1 MSTIRIFSKKAFA
14 FGPGAQHGTD
24 VIDHFITVPGTFQ
37 DMPEHYQND
46 LTFKE
51 ACKCGEVEVVRVNAH
66 APVRE
71 YKVEPEIKT
80 EDDPETPV
88 EENEIDV
95 EAEVKKF
102 YEDLKTKSATETKEL
117 AKKYGADFVEDDQL
131 KINKKRVLEAY
142 KISLTENK

>member
-37 DMPEHYQND
+37 DMPECYQND

-51 ACKCGEVEVVRVNAH
+51 ACKCGEVEVVYVRAH
-66 APVRE
+66 APVHE
-71 YKVEPEIKT
+71 YKAEHEIKT
-80 EDDPETPV
+80 EVPV
-88 EENEIDV
+88 DENKIDV

-142 KISLTENK
+142 KISLTEDK

>member
-51 ACKCGEVEVVRVNAH
+51 ACKCGEVEVVRVNAR
-66 APVRE
+66 VDVSE
-71 YKVEPEIKT
+71 DKVKAKT
-80 EDDPETPV
+80 EDETETHV
-88 EENEIDV
+88 EENEVDA

>member
-51 ACKCGEVEVVRVNAH
+51 AFKCGEVEVVRVNARAVVH
-66 APVRE
+66 E
-71 YKVEPEIKT
+71 DKVEAKT
-80 EDDPETPV
+80 EDETEIPV

-95 EAEVKKF
+95 DAEVKKF

>member
-66 APVRE
+66 SVVPE
-71 YKVEPEIKT
+71 NKVEVKAEDET
-80 EDDPETPV
+80 ETHV
-88 EENEIDV
+88 EENEVDV

>member
-37 DMPEHYQND
+37 DMPECYQND

-51 ACKCGEVEVVRVNAH
+51 ACKCGEVEVVRVNAR
-66 APVRE
+66 AV
-71 YKVEPEIKT
+71 VPEEKKAEL
-80 EDDPETPV
+80 EDSNDTPV
-88 EENEIDV
+88 DGNEVDV
-95 EAEVKKF
+95 EAEVKRF
-102 YEDLKTKSATETKEL
+102 YEDLKTKSSTETKEL
-117 AKKYGADFVEDDQL
+117 AKKYGADFVDDDQL

>member
-51 ACKCGEVEVVRVNAH
+51 ACKCGEVEVVRVNARSVV
-66 APVRE
+66 PE
-71 YKVEPEIKT
+71 NKVEKKT
-80 EDDPETPV
+80 ENESETPV

-102 YEDLKTKSATETKEL
+102 YEDLKTKSATETYEL
-117 AKKYGADFVEDDQL
+117 AKKYGADCVEDDQL

>member
-51 ACKCGEVEVVRVNAH
+51 ACKCGEVEVVRVNARSVVH
-66 APVRE
+66 E
-71 YKVEPEIKT
+71 DKVEVKT
-80 EDDPETPV
+80 EDETETHV

-95 EAEVKKF
+95 EADVKKF

>member
-24 VIDHFITVPGTFQ
+24 VIDHFVTVPGTFQ

-51 ACKCGEVEVVRVNAH
+51 ACKCGEVEVVRVNSH
-66 APVRE
+66 SVVHE
-71 YKVEPEIKT
+71 NEVKVKT
-80 EDDPETPV
+80 EDETETTV
-88 EENEIDV
+88 YENEVDV

-102 YEDLKTKSATETKEL
+102 YEDLKTKSATETNEL
-117 AKKYGADFVEDDQL
+117 AKKYGADFVEEDQL

>member
-37 DMPEHYQND
+37 DMPECYRND

-66 APVRE
+66 SVVPE
-71 YKVEPEIKT
+71 NKVEAKS
-80 EDDPETPV
+80 
-88 EENEIDV
+88 EENTVDIESM
-95 EAEVKKF
+95 VKEF

-117 AKKYGADFVEDDQL
+117 AEKYGVDFVEDDQL
-131 KINKKRVLEAY
+131 KVNKKRVLEAY

>member
-66 APVRE
+66 SVVPE
-71 YKVEPEIKT
+71 NKVEVKT
-80 EDDPETPV
+80 EDETETHV
-88 EENEIDV
+88 EENEVDV

>member
-24 VIDHFITVPGTFQ
+24 VIDHFVTVPGTFQ

-51 ACKCGEVEVVRVNAH
+51 ACKCCEVEVVRVNARSVVH
-66 APVRE
+66 E
-71 YKVEPEIKT
+71 DKVDVKEEDET
-80 EDDPETPV
+80 ETTS
-88 EENEIDV
+88 EENEVDI

>member
-51 ACKCGEVEVVRVNAH
+51 AFKCGEVEVVRVNARAVVH
-66 APVRE
+66 E
-71 YKVEPEIKT
+71 DKVEAKT
-80 EDDPETPV
+80 EDESETPV

-117 AKKYGADFVEDDQL
+117 SKKYGADFVEDDQL

>member
-37 DMPEHYQND
+37 DMPECYQND

-51 ACKCGEVEVVRVNAH
+51 ACKCGEVEVVYVKAH
-66 APVRE
+66 APDRE
-71 YKVEPEIKT
+71 YKAEPEIKT
-80 EDDPETPV
+80 EVPADERK
-88 EENEIDV
+88 IDV

-142 KISLTENK
+142 KISLTEGK

>member
-37 DMPEHYQND
+37 DMPEHYRAD
-46 LTFKE
+46 RTFIE

-66 APVRE
+66 SPVHE

-80 EDDPETPV
+80 EDETEIPV
-88 EENEIDV
+88 EENEVDV

-102 YEDLKTKSATETKEL
+102 YEDLKTKSSTETKEL

-131 KINKKRVLEAY
+131 KVNKKRVLEAY
-142 KISLTENK
+142 KISLTEDK

>member
-51 ACKCGEVEVVRVNAH
+51 ACKCGEVEVVRVNARSVVH
-66 APVRE
+66 E
-71 YKVEPEIKT
+71 NKVEVKT
-80 EDDPETPV
+80 EDETETPV

>member
-51 ACKCGEVEVVRVNAH
+51 ACKCGEVEVVRVNARSVVH
-66 APVRE
+66 E
-71 YKVEPEIKT
+71 NKVEVKMEDET
-80 EDDPETPV
+80 ETTS
-88 EENEIDV
+88 EENEVDV

>member
-51 ACKCGEVEVVRVNAH
+51 ACKCGEVEVVRVNARSVVH
-66 APVRE
+66 E
-71 YKVEPEIKT
+71 NKVEVKMEDET
-80 EDDPETPV
+80 ETTS
-88 EENEIDV
+88 EESEVDV
-95 EAEVKKF
+95 ETEVKKF

>member
-51 ACKCGEVEVVRVNAH
+51 ACKCGDVEVVRVNARSVVH
-66 APVRE
+66 E
-71 YKVEPEIKT
+71 NKVEVKT
-80 EDDPETPV
+80 EDESETPV

>member
-51 ACKCGEVEVVRVNAH
+51 ACKCGEVEVVRVNARSVVH
-66 APVRE
+66 E
-71 YKVEPEIKT
+71 NKVEVKT
-80 EDDPETPV
+80 EDETETPV
-88 EENEIDV
+88 EENEVDV

>member
-51 ACKCGEVEVVRVNAH
+51 ACKCGEVEVVRVNARSVV
-66 APVRE
+66 PE
-71 YKVEPEIKT
+71 KKVEVKAEDET
-80 EDDPETPV
+80 ETTS

-117 AKKYGADFVEDDQL
+117 AKKYGSDFVEDDQL

>member
-51 ACKCGEVEVVRVNAH
+51 ACKCGEVEVVRVNARTVVH
-66 APVRE
+66 E
-71 YKVEPEIKT
+71 DKVEAKT
-80 EDDPETPV
+80 EDETETPV
-88 EENEIDV
+88 EENEIGV

-117 AKKYGADFVEDDQL
+117 AKKDGADFVEDDQL

>member
-51 ACKCGEVEVVRVNAH
+51 ACKCGEVEVVRVNARSVV
-66 APVRE
+66 PE
-71 YKVEPEIKT
+71 NKVKEKSEDEI
-80 EDDPETPV
+80 ETPV

>member
-51 ACKCGEVEVVRVNAH
+51 ACKCGEVEVVRVNARSVV
-66 APVRE
+66 PE
-71 YKVEPEIKT
+71 NKVEVKT
-80 EDDPETPV
+80 EDETETHV

-95 EAEVKKF
+95 EVEVKKF

>member
-51 ACKCGEVEVVRVNAH
+51 ACKCGEVEVVRVNARSVVH
-66 APVRE
+66 E
-71 YKVEPEIKT
+71 NKVEVKA
-80 EDDPETPV
+80 EDETETPV
-88 EENEIDV
+88 EENEVDV

>member
-1 MSTIRIFSKKAFA
+1 MSTIRIFSQQAFA
-14 FGPGAQHGTD
+14 FAPCAQHGTD
-24 VIDHFITVPGTFQ
+24 VIDHFITVPGTLP

-51 ACKCGEVEVVRVNAH
+51 ACKCGEVEVVRVNAR
-66 APVRE
+66 AVVSE
-71 YKVEPEIKT
+71 NKVEEKT
-80 EDDPETPV
+80 EDESETHV

-95 EAEVKKF
+95 ESEVKKF

>member
-51 ACKCGEVEVVRVNAH
+51 ACKCGEVEVVRVNARSVV
-66 APVRE
+66 PE
-71 YKVEPEIKT
+71 NKVEVKT
-80 EDDPETPV
+80 EDETETHV
-88 EENEIDV
+88 EENEVDV
-95 EAEVKKF
+95 ETEVKKF

>member
-51 ACKCGEVEVVRVNAH
+51 ACKCGEVEVVRVNARSVVH
-66 APVRE
+66 E
-71 YKVEPEIKT
+71 NKVEVKT
-80 EDDPETPV
+80 DDETETPA

>member
-24 VIDHFITVPGTFQ
+24 VIDHFVTVPGTFQ

-51 ACKCGEVEVVRVNAH
+51 ACKCGEVEVVRVNSH
-66 APVRE
+66 SVVHE
-71 YKVEPEIKT
+71 NEVKVKT
-80 EDDPETPV
+80 EDETETTV
-88 EENEIDV
+88 DENEVDV

-102 YEDLKTKSATETKEL
+102 YEDLKTKSATETNEL
-117 AKKYGADFVEDDQL
+117 AKKYGADFVEEDQL

>member
-37 DMPEHYQND
+37 DMPEHYRTD
-46 LTFKE
+46 RTFIE
-51 ACKCGEVEVVRVNAH
+51 ACKCGDVEIVWVNARSVVSENKVEVKA
-66 APVRE
+66 
-71 YKVEPEIKT
+71 
-80 EDDPETPV
+80 EDETETPV
-88 EENEIDV
+88 DENKVDV

>member
-66 APVRE
+66 AVVHE
-71 YKVEPEIKT
+71 DKVEVKT
-80 EDDPETPV
+80 KDESETPV

>member
-37 DMPEHYQND
+37 DMPECYRND

-66 APVRE
+66 SVVPE
-71 YKVEPEIKT
+71 NKVEAKS
-80 EDDPETPV
+80 
-88 EENEIDV
+88 EENTVDIESM
-95 EAEVKKF
+95 VKEF

-117 AKKYGADFVEDDQL
+117 AEKYGADFVEDDQL
-131 KINKKRVLEAY
+131 KVNKKRVLEAY

>member
-37 DMPEHYQND
+37 DMPECYQND

-66 APVRE
+66 AAVQE
-71 YKVEPEIKT
+71 KKIEEKVEV
-80 EDDPETPV
+80 PV
-88 EENEIDV
+88 DENKIDV

-102 YEDLKTKSATETKEL
+102 YEDLKTKSATETYEL
-117 AKKYGADFVEDDQL
+117 AKKYGADFVEEDQL

-142 KISLTENK
+142 KISLTEDK

>member
-51 ACKCGEVEVVRVNAH
+51 ACKCGEVEVVRVNARSVV
-66 APVRE
+66 PE
-71 YKVEPEIKT
+71 NKVEVKVSDEINT
-80 EDDPETPV
+80 HT

>member
-37 DMPEHYQND
+37 DMPECYQND

-66 APVRE
+66 AVVHE
-71 YKVEPEIKT
+71 EKKVEPEIKD
-80 EDDPETPV
+80 EVPV
-88 EENEIDV
+88 NENQVDV

-102 YEDLKTKSATETKEL
+102 YEDLKTKSATETYEL
-117 AKKYGADFVEDDQL
+117 AKKYGADFVEEDQL

-142 KISLTENK
+142 KLSLTENK

>member
-37 DMPEHYQND
+37 DMPECYQND

-66 APVRE
+66 SVVPE
-71 YKVEPEIKT
+71 NKVEEKAEVPA
-80 EDDPETPV
+80 D
-88 EENEIDV
+88 ENKIDV

-102 YEDLKTKSATETKEL
+102 YEDLKTKSATETEEL

-142 KISLTENK
+142 KISLTEDK

>member
-14 FGPGAQHGTD
+14 FDPGAQHGTD

-66 APVRE
+66 AVVHE
-71 YKVEPEIKT
+71 DKVELKT
-80 EDDPETPV
+80 EDETEIPV

>member
-51 ACKCGEVEVVRVNAH
+51 ACKCGEVEVVRVNARSVVH
-66 APVRE
+66 E
-71 YKVEPEIKT
+71 NKVEVKT
-80 EDDPETPV
+80 EDETKIPV

>member
-51 ACKCGEVEVVRVNAH
+51 ACKCGEVEVVRVNARSVVH
-66 APVRE
+66 E
-71 YKVEPEIKT
+71 NKVEMKT
-80 EDDPETPV
+80 EDESETRV

>member
-51 ACKCGEVEVVRVNAH
+51 ACKCGEVEVVRVNARSVVH
-66 APVRE
+66 E
-71 YKVEPEIKT
+71 NKVEVKT
-80 EDDPETPV
+80 EDETETPA